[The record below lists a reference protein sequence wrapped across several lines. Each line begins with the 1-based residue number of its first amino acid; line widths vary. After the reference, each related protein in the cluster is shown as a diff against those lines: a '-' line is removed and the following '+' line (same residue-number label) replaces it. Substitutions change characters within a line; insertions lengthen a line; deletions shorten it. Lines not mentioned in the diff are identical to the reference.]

1 MPQNHVSG
9 EGVRIV
15 DIRTD
20 TITKPTQA
28 MRNVMAIAEVG
39 DSVFGED
46 PTVDKLERRCA
57 DLLGKEDAVYLPS
70 GTMCNLIAIMVHCN
84 KRGMEFIA
92 GDKSHSYL
100 YELGGAAV
108 FAGVQCSQISN
119 KPDGTFCLEE
129 LHRRIQPKPHL
140 CSATTGLI
148 IIENT
153 HNMCGMVLPLEWI
166 DDLAKIASKFK
177 VPLHMDGARIMNAVV
192 QSKVPA
198 KRIARDMDSVF
209 FCFSKGLGCPMGS
222 VLCGTA
228 SFVNEARRLRKML
241 GGGVRQVGIIAAAC
255 LLALDEMIDRL
266 QIDHD
271 HAFRIAKAIDDMHSD
286 IVRVDLSSVQT
297 NMALITFDSKFV
309 TAKEFLEKLAHVSQ
323 TDSVQVCVK
332 GGFINDEEARFVLQ
346 WEVTDEDVSCAIEKV
361 KMVIVRFIRILNEGA
376 KRGLC
381 HKLLPHH

>member
-1 MPQNHVSG
+1 MPQNNVSG
-9 EGVRIV
+9 KGVRIV

-57 DLLGKEDAVYLPS
+57 DLLGKEDAIYLPS

-84 KRGMEFIA
+84 KRGVEFIA

-100 YELGGAAV
+100 CELGGAAV
-108 FAGVQCSQISN
+108 LAGVQCSQIHN

-129 LHRRIQPKPHL
+129 LQRRIHPEVNL
-140 CSATTGLI
+140 RSATTGLI

-153 HNMCGMVLPLEWI
+153 HNLCGGKVLPLEWI

-241 GGGVRQVGIIAAAC
+241 GGDVRQVGIIAAAC

-271 HAFRIAKAIDDMHSD
+271 HALQIAKAIDDMQSD

-297 NMALITFDSKFV
+297 NMALITFDSKLV
-309 TAKEFLEKLAHVSQ
+309 TAKEFLEKLAHVSP

-361 KMVIVRFIRILNEGA
+361 KMVIGQIHQDL
-376 KRGLC
+376 KRRGKKRPLS
-381 HKLLPHH
+381 